1 MAHDRIRHDSMT
13 PRPTA
18 GQWRA
23 AWSLAPYVWR
33 YKRRVL
39 IAFALL
45 LCAKLANVSVPLV
58 LKEIVDRLERPDATT
73 LALPLVFIALYG
85 LLRFGNTAFTELRDA
100 LFARVLQRAMR
111 GVIHDVFRHL
121 HAQSLRFHL
130 DRRTGGLAV
139 DIERGA
145 RSIRFLINF
154 TLFNIGP
161 TLLEILMV
169 AGVLFVKYDPWF
181 GAITLMTLA
190 VYIAFTVL
198 VTNWRLKYRRAMN
211 ETDAAA
217 NARAVDSLLNYETVK
232 YFNNE
237 DYESERLRNDL
248 RQAEDASVAS
258 EVSLAW
264 LNAGQ
269 SFIIACG
276 VTAMM
281 GLAAQGVAD
290 KSMTL
295 GDLVLVNA
303 YLIQLFIP
311 LNFLGTVYREI
322 RNALTDMEKLFGLLH
337 RPPEIVDAPD
347 AKPLPCHGR
356 RGPLR
361 ARGLRLRPAPPHPRR
376 RGASSSRPAASS
388 PWWAPAAPENPP
400 CRACCSASSMS
411 LRRPHPHRRP
421 GHPPRHPGQPAPPH
435 RHGSPRHGAVQRQP
449 LPQHRLRPGGG
460 QPGGSRR
467 GRPRRPPG
475 PVHRQPAGRLRHPWW
490 ANAGL
495 KLSGG
500 EKQRVA
506 IARAI
511 LKNPPILVFDEAT
524 SSLDSA
530 TEQAIGQE
538 LARISEN
545 RTTLVI
551 AHRLSTVVDA
561 DEILVLE
568 NGRIAERGDH
578 AALLRPGWPLRRHV
592 AAATQG
598 REKPAGDHLTT
609 IFLGL
614 SGPASP
620 ETVNGKHADSRQ
632 HRHTEAGHHV
642 HHGQAFRQCVGPDEA
657 QHGQVFPQ
665 VLHRHG
671 MAGAHAFVAA
681 FLQQR
686 IEGHHEEAA
695 RQADPGE
702 HKGGGNQPVLPGQQH
717 DQGPQQQTAR
727 SGPGSRFPAGPAGR
741 PGRRRGRYRR
751 TPPPS
756 GWPASGCWRCPAP
769 PAPRRKGRGA
779 GWSRCPRTG
788 WCRCRLKRASR
799 SRQRLCAE
807 AMNSPSRPAASKRS
821 RACSGGRRGIS
832 RLMAAARA

>member
-33 YKRRVL
+33 YKQRVL
-39 IAFALL
+39 AAFALL

-73 LALPLVFIALYG
+73 LALPLAFIILYG

-111 GVIHDVFRHL
+111 GIIHDVFRHL

-130 DRRTGGLAV
+130 ERRTGGLAV

-248 RQAEDASVAS
+248 RRAEDASVAS

-264 LNAGQ
+264 LNGGQ
-269 SFIIACG
+269 AFIIACG

-281 GLAAQGVAD
+281 GLAARGVAD
-290 KSMTL
+290 RSMTL

-347 AKPLPCHGR
+347 AKTLAITAGEVR
-356 RGPLR
+356 FEGVVF
-361 ARGLRLRPAPPHPRR
+361 AYDPRR
-376 RGASSSRPAASS
+376 PILDDVSFVIPAGRKLAVVGASGAGKSTLSRLLFRFFDVTSGRILVDGRDIRRVTQA
-388 PWWAPAAPENPP
+388 
-400 CRACCSASSMS
+400 S
-411 LRRPHPHRRP
+411 LRRQIGMVPQDTVLFNDSLYHNIAYGRVEASREEVMEAA
-421 GHPPRHPGQPAPPH
+421 RAA
-435 RHGSPRHGAVQRQP
+435 RLDRFIAS
-449 LPQHRLRPGGG
+449 LPDGYDTLVGER
-460 QPGGSRR
+460 
-467 GRPRRPPG
+467 
-475 PVHRQPAGRLRHPWW
+475 
-490 ANAGL
+490 GL

-578 AALLRPGWPLRRHV
+578 AALLALDGRYAAMWRLQLRERKGT
-592 AAATQG
+592 AAA
-598 REKPAGDHLTT
+598 E
-609 IFLGL
+609 
-614 SGPASP
+614 
-620 ETVNGKHADSRQ
+620 
-632 HRHTEAGHHV
+632 
-642 HHGQAFRQCVGPDEA
+642 
-657 QHGQVFPQ
+657 
-665 VLHRHG
+665 
-671 MAGAHAFVAA
+671 
-681 FLQQR
+681 
-686 IEGHHEEAA
+686 
-695 RQADPGE
+695 
-702 HKGGGNQPVLPGQQH
+702 
-717 DQGPQQQTAR
+717 
-727 SGPGSRFPAGPAGR
+727 
-741 PGRRRGRYRR
+741 
-751 TPPPS
+751 
-756 GWPASGCWRCPAP
+756 
-769 PAPRRKGRGA
+769 
-779 GWSRCPRTG
+779 
-788 WCRCRLKRASR
+788 
-799 SRQRLCAE
+799 
-807 AMNSPSRPAASKRS
+807 
-821 RACSGGRRGIS
+821 
-832 RLMAAARA
+832 

>member
-1 MAHDRIRHDSMT
+1 MT
-13 PRPTA
+13 PQTTA
-18 GQWRA
+18 SQWKA
-23 AWSLAPYVWR
+23 AWSLAPYVWQ
-33 YKRRVL
+33 YKTRVL

-45 LCAKLANVSVPLV
+45 LLAKLANVSVPLV
-58 LKEIVDRLERPDATT
+58 LKEIVDGLEQPDPSA
-73 LALPLVFIALYG
+73 LVLPLGFILLYG

-100 LFARVLQRAMR
+100 LFSRVLQRTMR
-111 GVIHDVFRHL
+111 GVVHDVFQHL

-237 DYESERLRNDL
+237 AYESERLRRDL
-248 RQAEDASVAS
+248 HSAEDAAVAS

-269 SFIIACG
+269 AFIIACG

-281 GLAAQGVAD
+281 GLAARGVAD
-290 KSMTL
+290 GSMTL

-337 RPPEIVDAPD
+337 KAPEITDAPD
-347 AKPLPCHGR
+347 ARPL
-356 RGPLR
+356 
-361 ARGLRLRPAPPHPRR
+361 AV
-376 RGASSSRPAASS
+376 
-388 PWWAPAAPENPP
+388 
-400 CRACCSASSMS
+400 SAGEVRFESV
-411 LRRPHPHRRP
+411 
-421 GHPPRHPGQPAPPH
+421 AF
-435 RHGSPRHGAVQRQP
+435 AYD
-449 LPQHRLRPGGG
+449 
-460 QPGGSRR
+460 
-467 GRPRRPPG
+467 PRRPILQD
-475 PVHRQPAGRLRHPWW
+475 VSFAIPAGRKLAVVGASGAGKSTLSRLLFRFFDVTGGRVLIDGQDIRQVTQATLRRHIGMVPQDTVLFNDSLYHNI
-490 ANAGL
+490 AYGRVDATREEVLEAARAAHLDRFIASLPQGLDTRVGERGL

-538 LARISEN
+538 LARIAEN

-561 DEILVLE
+561 DEILVLD
-568 NGRIAERGDH
+568 GGHIVERG
-578 AALLRPGWPLRRHV
+578 R
-592 AAATQG
+592 
-598 REKPAGDHLTT
+598 
-609 IFLGL
+609 
-614 SGPASP
+614 
-620 ETVNGKHADSRQ
+620 HADLLARDGQ
-632 HRHTEAGHHV
+632 YAAMWRLQLRDE
-642 HHGQAFRQCVGPDEA
+642 GQAV
-657 QHGQVFPQ
+657 
-665 VLHRHG
+665 
-671 MAGAHAFVAA
+671 
-681 FLQQR
+681 
-686 IEGHHEEAA
+686 
-695 RQADPGE
+695 
-702 HKGGGNQPVLPGQQH
+702 
-717 DQGPQQQTAR
+717 
-727 SGPGSRFPAGPAGR
+727 
-741 PGRRRGRYRR
+741 RG
-751 TPPPS
+751 
-756 GWPASGCWRCPAP
+756 
-769 PAPRRKGRGA
+769 
-779 GWSRCPRTG
+779 
-788 WCRCRLKRASR
+788 
-799 SRQRLCAE
+799 
-807 AMNSPSRPAASKRS
+807 
-821 RACSGGRRGIS
+821 
-832 RLMAAARA
+832 

>member
-1 MAHDRIRHDSMT
+1 
-13 PRPTA
+13 
-18 GQWRA
+18 
-23 AWSLAPYVWR
+23 
-33 YKRRVL
+33 
-39 IAFALL
+39 
-45 LCAKLANVSVPLV
+45 
-58 LKEIVDRLERPDATT
+58 
-73 LALPLVFIALYG
+73 
-85 LLRFGNTAFTELRDA
+85 
-100 LFARVLQRAMR
+100 
-111 GVIHDVFRHL
+111 
-121 HAQSLRFHL
+121 
-130 DRRTGGLAV
+130 V

-211 ETDAAA
+211 ETDAQA

-237 DYESERLRNDL
+237 DYESERLRTDL
-248 RQAEDASVAS
+248 GRAEDASVAS

-269 SFIIACG
+269 SLIIACG

-290 KSMTL
+290 GHMTL

-337 RPPEIVDAPD
+337 RPPEITDAPD
-347 AKPLPCHGR
+347 AKPLNVTAGEVRFEHVVF
-356 RGPLR
+356 
-361 ARGLRLRPAPPHPRR
+361 AYDPRR
-376 RGASSSRPAASS
+376 PILDEVDFFIPAGRKLAVVGASGAGKSTLSRLLFRFFDITGGRILIDGQDIRHVTQA
-388 PWWAPAAPENPP
+388 
-400 CRACCSASSMS
+400 S
-411 LRRPHPHRRP
+411 LRRHIGMVPQDTVLFNDSLYHNIAYGRVDASRDEVVEAARAAHLD
-421 GHPPRHPGQPAPPH
+421 QFIA
-435 RHGSPRHGAVQRQP
+435 S
-449 LPQHRLRPGGG
+449 LPEGYDTRVGER
-460 QPGGSRR
+460 
-467 GRPRRPPG
+467 
-475 PVHRQPAGRLRHPWW
+475 
-490 ANAGL
+490 GL

-578 AALLRPGWPLRRHV
+578 AALL
-592 AAATQG
+592 
-598 REKPAGDHLTT
+598 
-609 IFLGL
+609 
-614 SGPASP
+614 
-620 ETVNGKHADSRQ
+620 
-632 HRHTEAGHHV
+632 
-642 HHGQAFRQCVGPDEA
+642 
-657 QHGQVFPQ
+657 
-665 VLHRHG
+665 
-671 MAGAHAFVAA
+671 
-681 FLQQR
+681 
-686 IEGHHEEAA
+686 A
-695 RQADPGE
+695 RD
-702 HKGGGNQPVLPGQQH
+702 
-717 DQGPQQQTAR
+717 
-727 SGPGSRFPAGPAGR
+727 
-741 PGRRRGRYRR
+741 GRYAAMWRLQLR
-751 TPPPS
+751 DEKS
-756 GWPASGCWRCPAP
+756 QPA
-769 PAPRRKGRGA
+769 
-779 GWSRCPRTG
+779 TT
-788 WCRCRLKRASR
+788 
-799 SRQRLCAE
+799 
-807 AMNSPSRPAASKRS
+807 
-821 RACSGGRRGIS
+821 
-832 RLMAAARA
+832 

>member
-1 MAHDRIRHDSMT
+1 MT

-33 YKRRVL
+33 YKQRVL
-39 IAFALL
+39 AAFALL

-73 LALPLVFIALYG
+73 LALPLAFIILYG

-111 GVIHDVFRHL
+111 GIIHDVFRHL

-130 DRRTGGLAV
+130 ERRTGGLAV

-248 RQAEDASVAS
+248 RRAEDASVAS

-264 LNAGQ
+264 LNGGQ
-269 SFIIACG
+269 AFIIACG

-281 GLAAQGVAD
+281 GLAARGVAD
-290 KSMTL
+290 RSMTL

-347 AKPLPCHGR
+347 AKTLAITAGEVR
-356 RGPLR
+356 FEGVVF
-361 ARGLRLRPAPPHPRR
+361 AYDPRR
-376 RGASSSRPAASS
+376 PILDDVSFVIPAGRKLAVVGASGAGKSTLSRLLFRFFDVTSGRILVDGRDIRRVTQA
-388 PWWAPAAPENPP
+388 
-400 CRACCSASSMS
+400 S
-411 LRRPHPHRRP
+411 LRRQIGMVPQDTVLFNDSLYHNIAYGRVEASREEVMEAA
-421 GHPPRHPGQPAPPH
+421 RAA
-435 RHGSPRHGAVQRQP
+435 RLDRFIAS
-449 LPQHRLRPGGG
+449 LPDGYDTLVGER
-460 QPGGSRR
+460 
-467 GRPRRPPG
+467 
-475 PVHRQPAGRLRHPWW
+475 
-490 ANAGL
+490 GL

-568 NGRIAERGDH
+568 NGRIVERGDH
-578 AALLRPGWPLRRHV
+578 AALLALDGRYAAMWRLQLRERKGT
-592 AAATQG
+592 AAA
-598 REKPAGDHLTT
+598 E
-609 IFLGL
+609 
-614 SGPASP
+614 
-620 ETVNGKHADSRQ
+620 
-632 HRHTEAGHHV
+632 
-642 HHGQAFRQCVGPDEA
+642 
-657 QHGQVFPQ
+657 
-665 VLHRHG
+665 
-671 MAGAHAFVAA
+671 
-681 FLQQR
+681 
-686 IEGHHEEAA
+686 
-695 RQADPGE
+695 
-702 HKGGGNQPVLPGQQH
+702 
-717 DQGPQQQTAR
+717 
-727 SGPGSRFPAGPAGR
+727 
-741 PGRRRGRYRR
+741 
-751 TPPPS
+751 
-756 GWPASGCWRCPAP
+756 
-769 PAPRRKGRGA
+769 
-779 GWSRCPRTG
+779 
-788 WCRCRLKRASR
+788 
-799 SRQRLCAE
+799 
-807 AMNSPSRPAASKRS
+807 
-821 RACSGGRRGIS
+821 
-832 RLMAAARA
+832 